1 MDSSGNQ
8 KEEVVANIFCKDEYP
23 NPTDIRH
30 VYGNTF
36 EYIVEINGEPITVNV
51 NSIYGTLDLST
62 GIVEITKGRINE
74 ISKFRID

>member
-1 MDSSGNQ
+1 LDSSGNP
-8 KEEVVANIFCKDEYP
+8 KEEVGANIFCKDEYP

-62 GIVEITKGRINE
+62 GILEVTK
-74 ISKFRID
+74 